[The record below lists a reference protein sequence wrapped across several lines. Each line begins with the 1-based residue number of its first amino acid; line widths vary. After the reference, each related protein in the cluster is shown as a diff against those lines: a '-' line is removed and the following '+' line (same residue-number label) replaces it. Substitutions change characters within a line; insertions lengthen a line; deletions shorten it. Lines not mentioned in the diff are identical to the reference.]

1 MSPEILSLIA
11 LVTALTS
18 TVINYLVLRLQR
30 DPEVVVYAVPD
41 PQRPTIINLVIENTG
56 KGVAHD
62 VRFDCARDIPARAFG
77 FENAAVPESMKDG
90 PLING
95 IPSFG
100 PGERRIITWGQYGG
114 LKAGLGDEVLDI
126 SAVYFSSPPLRVKK
140 QKHRTTSRVDIRSFE
155 GTDASDRNWEKKQAE
170 QMEKIAKALTFL
182 TDRGK
187 GALKVTITPSDNH
200 DEKI

>member
-11 LVTALTS
+11 LVIALTS

-30 DPEVVVYAVPD
+30 DPEVVIYAVPD
-41 PQRPTIINLVIENTG
+41 AQRPTIINLIIENTG
-56 KGVAHD
+56 KGIAHD
-62 VRFDCARDIPARAFG
+62 VRFECAREIPARAFG

-100 PGERRIITWGQYGG
+100 PGEKRIITWGQYGG

-126 SAVYFSSPPLRVKK
+126 SAIYFSSPPLRLKK
-140 QKHRTTSRVDIRSFE
+140 QKHRTISHVDIRSFE

-182 TDRGK
+182 TDRGE
-187 GALKVTITPSDNH
+187 GALKVTITPSNKNE
-200 DEKI
+200 EKI

>member
-11 LVTALTS
+11 LVIALTS

-56 KGVAHD
+56 KGVARD
-62 VRFDCARDIPARAFG
+62 VRFDCPRDIPSRAFG
-77 FENAAVPESMKDG
+77 FENAAVPESMMDG

-126 SAVYFSSPPLRVKK
+126 SAVYFSSPPLNIKK
-140 QKHRTTSRVDIRSFE
+140 QKHQTTSRVDIRSFE

-170 QMEKIAKALTFL
+170 QLEKIAKALAFL
-182 TDRGK
+182 TDRSE
-187 GALKVTITPSDNH
+187 GALKVTIAPTDN
-200 DEKI
+200 DEEKN